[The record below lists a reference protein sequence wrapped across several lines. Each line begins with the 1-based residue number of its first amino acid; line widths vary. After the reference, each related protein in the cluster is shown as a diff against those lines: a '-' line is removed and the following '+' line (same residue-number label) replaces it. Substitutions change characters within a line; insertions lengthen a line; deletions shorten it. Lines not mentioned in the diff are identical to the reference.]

1 MSAPSR
7 SQNCHVYVVIFYCLG
22 CLQVFLLNVRGE
34 QLGNFVVEVALCHFI
49 IKYVTLKIVHG
60 VSNFFRYAEAKE
72 ARVRP
77 SWSHISLSGLHI

>member
-49 IKYVTLKIVHG
+49 IKYVTL
-60 VSNFFRYAEAKE
+60 
-72 ARVRP
+72 
-77 SWSHISLSGLHI
+77 